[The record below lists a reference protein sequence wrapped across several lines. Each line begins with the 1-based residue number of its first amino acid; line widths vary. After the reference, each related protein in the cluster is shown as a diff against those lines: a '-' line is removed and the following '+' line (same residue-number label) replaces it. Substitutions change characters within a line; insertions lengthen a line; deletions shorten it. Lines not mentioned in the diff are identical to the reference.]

1 MKIIDRAE
9 LAQAQVSGGQ
19 AKGSSSYS
27 SASNTVNITIKS
39 SNNDHDGGVI
49 PSQH

>member
-19 AKGSSSYS
+19 TKGSSSYS
-27 SASNTVNITIKS
+27 SASNTVNITIKNPK
-39 SNNDHDGGVI
+39 SNGGAGE
-49 PSQH
+49 